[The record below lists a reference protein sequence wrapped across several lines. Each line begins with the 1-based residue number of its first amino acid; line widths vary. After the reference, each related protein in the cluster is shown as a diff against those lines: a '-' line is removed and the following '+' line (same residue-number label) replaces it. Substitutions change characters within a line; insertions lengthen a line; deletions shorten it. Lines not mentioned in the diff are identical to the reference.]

1 MDQMILC
8 ATAMVA
14 LRWWAR
20 VAFHPANWRRSS
32 NRVYT
37 IVNTGIAEPHG
48 APLPWA
54 ERSVVPRKIPHRRVR
69 S

>member
-14 LRWWAR
+14 LRWWAS

-48 APLPWA
+48 TPLPWA